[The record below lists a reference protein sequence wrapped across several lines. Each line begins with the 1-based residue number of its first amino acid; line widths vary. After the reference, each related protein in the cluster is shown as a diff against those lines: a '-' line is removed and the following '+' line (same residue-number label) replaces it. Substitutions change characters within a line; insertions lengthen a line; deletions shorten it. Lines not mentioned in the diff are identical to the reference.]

1 MLSIRG
7 LAVHYG
13 IFQAIHDLDLDVLE
27 GQTVSLLGANG
38 SGKSTILKTV
48 SGIKKPTRGEITFQ
62 GMRIDQEKP
71 ENIVRRGIG
80 SIMEGR
86 RLFPYMSVLEN
97 LKMGAFARRD
107 KDLVR
112 ADLDKMFQRFPILKE
127 KANERAGLLSGGQ
140 QEMVAVARGLMA
152 NPKFLIMDEPC
163 QGLSPIMVKEI
174 ASIIHDIKSEG
185 ITILLVEHNVS
196 IALGVAD
203 KVYILQNGRIRFEGN
218 PSEFSEN
225 EFVQKVYLAG

>member
-1 MLSIRG
+1 MLEIKG
-7 LAVHYG
+7 LVVHYG
-13 IFQAIHDLDLDVLE
+13 IFQAIHDLELEVGE

-48 SGIKKPTRGEITFQ
+48 SGIKQPTRGEIWFE
-62 GMRIDQEKP
+62 GKRIDREKP
-71 ENIVRRGIG
+71 EKIVQMGVG

-97 LKMGAFARRD
+97 LKMGAFSRTD
-107 KDLVR
+107 KAGINDDIER
-112 ADLDKMFQRFPILKE
+112 MFERFPILRD
-127 KANERAGLLSGGQ
+127 KAKDRAGLLSGGQ

-152 NPKFLIMDEPC
+152 RPKLLVMDEPC

-174 ASIIHDIKSEG
+174 GSIIRDIKAEG
-185 ITILLVEHNVS
+185 MTILLVEHNVS

-203 KVYILQNGRIRFEGN
+203 KVYILQNGRMRYEGN
-218 PSEFSEN
+218 PNDFTED

>member
-1 MLSIRG
+1 MLKIKG
-7 LAVHYG
+7 LSVHYG
-13 IFQAIHDLDLDVLE
+13 IFQAIHDLELEVGE

-48 SGIKKPTRGEITFQ
+48 SGIKQPTRGEIWFE
-62 GMRIDQEKP
+62 GKRIDREKP
-71 ENIVRRGIG
+71 EKIVQMGVG
-80 SIMEGR
+80 SVMEGR

-97 LKMGAFARRD
+97 LKMGAFSRTYKAGI
-107 KDLVR
+107 KD
-112 ADLDKMFQRFPILKE
+112 DLERLFETFPILRE
-127 KANERAGLLSGGQ
+127 KAKERAGLLSGGQ

-152 NPKFLIMDEPC
+152 RPKLLVMDEPC

-174 ASIIHDIKSEG
+174 GGIIRDIKAEG
-185 ITILLVEHNVS
+185 MTILLVEHNVS

-203 KVYILQNGRIRFEGN
+203 KVYILQNGRMRYEGN
-218 PSEFSEN
+218 PNDFTED

>member
-1 MLSIRG
+1 MLRISG
-7 LAVHYG
+7 LSVHYG
-13 IFQAIHDLDLDVLE
+13 IFQAIHDLDLEVLK

-48 SGIKKPTRGEITFQ
+48 SGIKKPTRGEIEFE
-62 GMRIDQEKP
+62 GRRIDAEKP
-71 ENIVRRGIG
+71 ENIVRLGIG

-86 RLFPYMSVLEN
+86 RLFPYMTVLEN
-97 LKMGAFARRD
+97 LKMGAFARTD
-107 KDLVR
+107 KAAILQDI
-112 ADLDKMFQRFPILKE
+112 DNMYQRFPILKE
-127 KANERAGLLSGGQ
+127 KANERSGLLSGGQ

-152 NPKFLIMDEPC
+152 NPNLLLMDEPC

-174 ASIIHDIKSEG
+174 ASIIRDIKSEG
-185 ITILLVEHNVS
+185 MTILLVEHNVS

-203 KVYILQNGRIRFEGN
+203 KVYILQNGRIRFKGD
-218 PSEFSEN
+218 PGEFSEN

>member
-1 MLSIRG
+1 MLSIKG

-13 IFQAIHDLDLDVLE
+13 IFQAIHDLDMEIPE

-38 SGKSTILKTV
+38 SGKSTILKAV
-48 SGIKKPTRGEITFQ
+48 SGLVQPTSGEITFS
-62 GMRIDQEKP
+62 GKRIDGDKP
-71 ENIVRRGIG
+71 ENIVHMGIG
-80 SIMEGR
+80 SVMEGR

-97 LKMGAFARRD
+97 LMMGAFSRRD
-107 KDLVR
+107 KDGVA
-112 ADLDKMFQRFPILKE
+112 ADLEHMFERFPILKE
-127 KANERAGLLSGGQ
+127 KANERAALLSGGQ

-152 NPKFLIMDEPC
+152 RPKLLVMDEPC

-174 ASIIHDIKSEG
+174 AGIIRDIHSDG
-185 ITILLVEHNVS
+185 MTILLVEHNVS

-203 KVYILQNGRIRFEGN
+203 KVYILQNGTIRYEGN
-218 PSEFSEN
+218 PDDFTED

>member
-1 MLSIRG
+1 MLSIKG
-7 LAVHYG
+7 LSVHYG
-13 IFQAIHDLDLDVLE
+13 IFQAIHDLDMEVGE

-38 SGKSTILKTV
+38 SGKSTILKAV
-48 SGIKKPTRGEITFQ
+48 SGLKQPTAGEISFE
-62 GMRIDQEKP
+62 GKRIDGDKP
-71 ENIVRRGIG
+71 EHIVRRGIG
-80 SIMEGR
+80 SVMEGR

-107 KDLVR
+107 KDGIQ
-112 ADLDKMFQRFPILKE
+112 ADLEHMFELFPILRE
-127 KANERAGLLSGGQ
+127 KAKDRAGLLSGGQ

-152 NPKFLIMDEPC
+152 RPKLLVMDEPC

-174 ASIIHDIKSEG
+174 ASIIREIHGDG
-185 ITILLVEHNVS
+185 MTILLVEHNVS

-203 KVYILQNGRIRFEGN
+203 KVYILQNGTIRYEGN
-218 PSEFSEN
+218 PNDFTED

>member
-1 MLSIRG
+1 MLSIKG
-7 LAVHYG
+7 LSVHYG
-13 IFQAIHDLDLDVLE
+13 IFQAIHDLDLEVLE

-48 SGIKKPTRGEITFQ
+48 SGIKKPTRGEISFE
-62 GMRIDQEKP
+62 GNRIEAEKP
-71 ENIVRRGIG
+71 ENIVRLGIG

-86 RLFPYMSVLEN
+86 RLFPYMTVLEN
-97 LKMGAFARRD
+97 LKMGAFARSDKAAIRD
-107 KDLVR
+107 
-112 ADLDKMFQRFPILKE
+112 DLDKMFQRFPILKE

-152 NPKFLIMDEPC
+152 NPKFLVMDEPC

-174 ASIIHDIKSEG
+174 ASIIRDIKSEG
-185 ITILLVEHNVS
+185 MTILLVEHNVS

-218 PSEFSEN
+218 PDEFSEN

>member
-1 MLSIRG
+1 VLSIKG

-13 IFQAIHDLDLDVLE
+13 IFQAIHDLDMEIPE

-38 SGKSTILKTV
+38 SGKSTILKAV
-48 SGIKKPTRGEITFQ
+48 SGLVQPTSGEITFS
-62 GMRIDQEKP
+62 GKRIDGDKP
-71 ENIVRRGIG
+71 ENIVHMGIG
-80 SIMEGR
+80 SVMEGR

-97 LKMGAFARRD
+97 LMMGAFSRRD
-107 KDLVR
+107 KDGVA
-112 ADLDKMFQRFPILKE
+112 ADLEHMFERFPILKE
-127 KANERAGLLSGGQ
+127 KANERAALLSGGQ

-152 NPKFLIMDEPC
+152 RPKLLVMDEPC

-174 ASIIHDIKSEG
+174 AGIIRDIHSDG
-185 ITILLVEHNVS
+185 MTILLVEHNVS

-203 KVYILQNGRIRFEGN
+203 KVYILQNGTIRYEGN
-218 PSEFSEN
+218 PDDFTED

>member
-1 MLSIRG
+1 MLSIKG
-7 LAVHYG
+7 LSVHYG
-13 IFQAIHDLDLDVLE
+13 IFQAIHDLDMEVGE

-38 SGKSTILKTV
+38 SGKSTILKAV
-48 SGIKKPTRGEITFQ
+48 SGLKQPTAGEISFE
-62 GMRIDQEKP
+62 GKRIDGDKP
-71 ENIVRRGIG
+71 EHIVRLGIG
-80 SIMEGR
+80 SVMEGR

-107 KDLVR
+107 KDGIQ
-112 ADLDKMFQRFPILKE
+112 ADLEHMFELFPILRE
-127 KANERAGLLSGGQ
+127 KAKDRAGLLSGGQ

-152 NPKFLIMDEPC
+152 RPKLLVMDEPC

-174 ASIIHDIKSEG
+174 ASIIREIHGDG
-185 ITILLVEHNVS
+185 MTILLVEHNVS

-203 KVYILQNGRIRFEGN
+203 KVYILQNGTIRYEGN
-218 PSEFSEN
+218 PNDFTED

>member
-1 MLSIRG
+1 VLSIKG

-13 IFQAIHDLDLDVLE
+13 IFQAIHDLDMEIPE

-38 SGKSTILKTV
+38 SGKSTILKAV
-48 SGIKKPTRGEITFQ
+48 SGLVQPTSGEITFS
-62 GMRIDQEKP
+62 GKRIDGDKP
-71 ENIVRRGIG
+71 ENIVHMGIG
-80 SIMEGR
+80 SVMEGR

-97 LKMGAFARRD
+97 LMMGAFSRRD
-107 KDLVR
+107 KDGVA
-112 ADLDKMFQRFPILKE
+112 ADLEHMFERFPILKE
-127 KANERAGLLSGGQ
+127 KANDRAALLSGGQ

-152 NPKFLIMDEPC
+152 RPKLLVMDEPC

-174 ASIIHDIKSEG
+174 AGIIRDIHSDG
-185 ITILLVEHNVS
+185 MTILLVEHNVS

-203 KVYILQNGRIRFEGN
+203 KVYILQNGTIRYEGN
-218 PSEFSEN
+218 PNDFTED

>member
-1 MLSIRG
+1 LS
-7 LAVHYG
+7 VHYG
-13 IFQAIHDLDLDVLE
+13 IFQAIHDLDLEVLE

-48 SGIKKPTRGEITFQ
+48 SGIKKPTRGEISFE
-62 GMRIDQEKP
+62 GNRIEAEKP
-71 ENIVRRGIG
+71 ENIVRLGIG

-86 RLFPYMSVLEN
+86 RLFPYMTVLEN
-97 LKMGAFARRD
+97 LKMGAFARSDKAAIRD
-107 KDLVR
+107 
-112 ADLDKMFQRFPILKE
+112 DLDKMFQRFPILKE

-152 NPKFLIMDEPC
+152 NPKFLVMDEPC

-174 ASIIHDIKSEG
+174 ASIIRDIKSEG
-185 ITILLVEHNVS
+185 MTILLVEHNVS

-218 PSEFSEN
+218 PDEFSEN

>member
-1 MLSIRG
+1 VLSIKG
-7 LAVHYG
+7 LSVHYG
-13 IFQAIHDLDLDVLE
+13 IFQAIHDLDLEVLE

-48 SGIKKPTRGEITFQ
+48 SGIKKPTRGEISFE
-62 GMRIDQEKP
+62 GNRIEAEKP
-71 ENIVRRGIG
+71 ENIVRLGIG

-86 RLFPYMSVLEN
+86 RLFPYMTVLEN
-97 LKMGAFARRD
+97 LKMGAFARSDKAAIRD
-107 KDLVR
+107 
-112 ADLDKMFQRFPILKE
+112 DLDKMFQRFPILKE

-152 NPKFLIMDEPC
+152 NPKFLVMDEPC

-174 ASIIHDIKSEG
+174 ASIIRDIKSEG
-185 ITILLVEHNVS
+185 MTILLVEHNVS

-218 PSEFSEN
+218 PDEFSEN

>member
-1 MLSIRG
+1 MLSIKG

-13 IFQAIHDLDLDVLE
+13 IFQAIHDLDMEVPE

-38 SGKSTILKTV
+38 SGKSTILKAV
-48 SGIKKPTRGEITFQ
+48 SGLVQPTSGEITFS
-62 GMRIDQEKP
+62 GKRIDGDKP
-71 ENIVRRGIG
+71 ENIVHMGIG
-80 SIMEGR
+80 SVMEGR

-97 LKMGAFARRD
+97 LMMGAFSRTD
-107 KDLVR
+107 KDGIA
-112 ADLDKMFQRFPILKE
+112 ADLEHMFERFPILKE
-127 KANERAGLLSGGQ
+127 KANDRAALLSGGQ

-152 NPKFLIMDEPC
+152 RPKLLVMDEPC

-174 ASIIHDIKSEG
+174 AGIIRDIHSDG
-185 ITILLVEHNVS
+185 MTILLVEHNVS

-203 KVYILQNGRIRFEGN
+203 KVYILQNGTIRYEGN
-218 PSEFSEN
+218 PDDFTED